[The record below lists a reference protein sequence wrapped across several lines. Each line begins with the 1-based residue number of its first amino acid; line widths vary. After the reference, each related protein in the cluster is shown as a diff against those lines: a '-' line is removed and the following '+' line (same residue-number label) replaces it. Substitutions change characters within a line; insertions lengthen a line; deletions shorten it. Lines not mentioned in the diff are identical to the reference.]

1 VSFFGRQLT
10 IVASALQIFLL
21 TDSSLQ
27 VGLLSLA
34 QLGPIIVCSFV
45 GGTLADAMDRRKLL
59 MIANVTM
66 ALTSVGLAVN
76 AMQAHPQVWAIYL
89 FTAIGAG
96 LSSIDSPTRSAVVPT
111 LVRRDQ
117 IPAAAALNQTGYQ
130 FGSVAGPASPPS
142 TTRGQTGS
150 RAVASG
156 WLPLDQ
162 PA

>member
-1 VSFFGRQLT
+1 MLLDVAPLTESREFRLLFTGQLVSFFGRQLT

-34 QLGPIIVCSFV
+34 QLGPIIVGSFV

-59 MIANVTM
+59 MIANITM

-76 AMQAHPQVWAIYL
+76 AMAPNPQVWAIYL

-96 LSSIDSPTRSAVVPT
+96 LS
-111 LVRRDQ
+111 
-117 IPAAAALNQTGYQ
+117 
-130 FGSVAGPASPPS
+130 
-142 TTRGQTGS
+142 
-150 RAVASG
+150 
-156 WLPLDQ
+156 
-162 PA
+162 